1 MRTRH
6 HDTVM
11 EPGSSPIIGEAPG
24 ESVVGLRRRAVR
36 LSRRVRFF
44 AAGAAFFLAAT
55 CSITARADEGGVG
68 SWLPGS
74 FGSLAATPLT
84 PGWSLGLIYY
94 HADSTGGGDVAA
106 SRALHFPN
114 RTVNL
119 TVNLDASLRAGLDVG
134 IFAPSYMFATPVF
147 GGQFAINVLALYGN
161 VQARVD
167 ANVTGALGP
176 IGFATERS
184 IFDERTIWGDVFIQP
199 TWRINQGV
207 NNYIVYGITN
217 LPIGAYDPTRLANLG
232 LGHWFIDG
240 GGGYTYFNPE
250 TGWEFSAVT
259 GLTYNFMNQQ
269 TQYRNGID
277 WHLDWGASRFITKQV
292 HVGLVGYAYQQ
303 LTADSGDGATLGDFK
318 SRVLAVGPQVGF
330 LFPVGD
336 MQGYLNLKA
345 YKEFAAEQRA
355 EGWNA
360 WVTFAISPEAK
371 QAAAATPRIPLK

>member
-1 MRTRH
+1 M
-6 HDTVM
+6 VLAA
-11 EPGSSPIIGEAPG
+11 EN
-24 ESVVGLRRRAVR
+24 
-36 LSRRVRFF
+36 LSRRARSFV
-44 AAGAAFFLAAT
+44 AAAMALAAIAT
-55 CSITARADEGGVG
+55 HNPEARADEGGVG

-74 FGSLAATPLT
+74 FGSLAATPLQ

-94 HADSTGGGDVAA
+94 HAESTGGGDVAA
-106 SRALHFPN
+106 SRTLHFPN

-134 IFAPSYMFATPVF
+134 IFAPSYVFATPVF

-199 TWRINQGV
+199 TWRTNQGV

-345 YKEFAAEQRA
+345 YKEFAAEHRA